1 MTCSHASPNPECG
14 KRREIK
20 CPDKEFEEE
29 EENEKNFS

>member
-20 CPDKEFEEE
+20 CPDKEEE
-29 EENEKNFS
+29 EENDTD